1 MWSDQHSRWKY
12 LENDCV
18 LDGRFWCDF
27 LETILD
33 NTLIID
39 SWEMPAHFTGI
50 LILCSSL
57 FEGVTYVLLFR
68 NTTDDGVTV
77 TLMKRIF
84 NGGKNAKLPTISKNF
99 SSNNKTHQNCNC
111 KTCQYIENS
120 TFRPQENGRFRRVKI
135 IQITFEKLRNTAFNS
150 N

>member
-1 MWSDQHSRWKY
+1 MRP
-12 LENDCV
+12 LEA
-18 LDGRFWCDF
+18 
-27 LETILD
+27 ILD

-68 NTTDDGVTV
+68 NTTDDGVTD
-77 TLMKRIF
+77 KIF
-84 NGGKNAKLPTISKNF
+84 NSGKNAKLPTISKNF
-99 SSNNKTHQNCNC
+99 SSNKKTHQNCNF

-135 IQITFEKLRNTAFNS
+135 IQITFLKLRNTAFNS